1 MIATIISV
9 VITIAIVWGGWFID
23 QKTLGCKTRIRAV
36 LGLVPLGIGS
46 WVCSLIS
53 FAFLLRAPGAYGP
66 VQYWVGSDSA
76 ASDFMLYMRAIA
88 FFAILLG
95 LLFAALS
102 LLATASSL
110 AYLAYRQEGYRL
122 RLIVVPS
129 AGLAAYGLS
138 WLMFFKLHFYPTA

>member
-1 MIATIISV
+1 MIATVISII
-9 VITIAIVWGGWFID
+9 ITIALVWGGWFID

-46 WVCSLIS
+46 WVCSLIFFS
-53 FAFLLRAPGAYGP
+53 FLLKAPGAYGP
-66 VQYWVGSDSA
+66 VQYWVGSDTA
-76 ASDFMLYMRAIA
+76 ASDFMLYMRVIA

-95 LLFAALS
+95 LFFAALS
-102 LLATASSL
+102 LLATAAS
-110 AYLAYRQEGYRL
+110 LAYRQEGYRL

-138 WLMFFKLHFYPTA
+138 WLMFFKLHFYPTV